1 MVDKLTYVGNLEN
14 LALIAKEQKMK
25 LNELFIGKVDAKNE
39 IMEDTIENKDLF
51 MGSFLLP
58 DNIVLDDFYKRKR
71 YFVLGYKG
79 TGKTA
84 LLRYIE
90 KKLIQQRNIQSIFLL
105 FKTDISED
113 EKKRMA
119 HLARTTLVEQ
129 NSNDISEDVSYDDV
143 WMWLIHRL
151 IVNKIETTNSN
162 LFKHNKDLERYIN
175 CIHASAE
182 NEHESISWIGK
193 FFPSVKRGKIKAG
206 INAGVINAKFGLD
219 LEWGDSN
226 KESINFS
233 SLVKKA
239 MNLFL
244 KLSPGSDE
252 LFIFLDELELVY
264 STKKQYIKDIKLIRD
279 LIAVITRMNE
289 IFKSAG
295 FKLAI
300 VAAIR
305 DEVVV
310 AISSAGRE
318 INKAV
323 DDYGVSL
330 RWQQAGGNL
339 EKHPLIQMISQKI
352 AASDKT
358 ISCDGVW
365 RKYFPQKINNLPC
378 QEYILR
384 QTWYRPRDIIR
395 FLGIAQKNY
404 PNAERFEQYMFEAI
418 AKDYSSESWVELTEE
433 LLSVFSP
440 ADMEALKKILTGFY
454 SPFSATDFSNRMQQL
469 GSIYEDV
476 ALFGQSKKIGDVLY
490 VLYRVGVIGNTGK
503 RVRFFCRG
511 DNDFDITKF
520 IKIHDPL
527 WNFLSITR
535 NINLPKV

>member
-1 MVDKLTYVGNLEN
+1 
-14 LALIAKEQKMK
+14 
-25 LNELFIGKVDAKNE
+25 
-39 IMEDTIENKDLF
+39 MEDTIENKDLF